1 MADAANAADE
11 ITRQLNAI
19 RRARTGSAQGG
30 GLRAQ
35 DYSRTTGRDVIDV
48 LGGGTSKIVSYCGSL
63 TDSLQT
69 HTFSNPADA
78 KFLAGAIDSALKEA
92 RDTPVTA
99 SGAPIELL
107 DDGPSEDESHLFNSS
122 KK

>member
-1 MADAANAADE
+1 MSGADDLK
-11 ITRQLNAI
+11 RQLDAI
-19 RRARTGSAQGG
+19 RRGESSSAQGG

-35 DYSRTTGRDVIDV
+35 EYGAATGSDVISV
-48 LGGGTSKIVSYCGSL
+48 LGSDTNKIVSYCGSL
-63 TDSLQT
+63 TESLRT
-69 HTFSNPADA
+69 HPFNNEANARFLADA
-78 KFLAGAIDSALKEA
+78 INTALGEA
-92 RDTPVTA
+92 KMTA